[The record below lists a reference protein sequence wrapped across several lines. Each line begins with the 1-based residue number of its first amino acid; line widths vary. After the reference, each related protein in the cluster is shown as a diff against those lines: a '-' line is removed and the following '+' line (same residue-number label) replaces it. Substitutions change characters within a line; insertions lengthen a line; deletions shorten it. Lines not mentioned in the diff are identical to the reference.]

1 MYFHFIQGI
10 DAIRQNEFHSWKPFW
25 LCGMGLINK
34 TIGVLGFGRVGFGIA
49 RRMKPFGVERILY
62 HDLEETPYAEGY
74 AGYVSLD
81 ALFSSSD
88 ILCVC
93 CCVTGLTKG
102 MVNSKMLQKMK
113 KTSIL
118 INTSRG
124 AIVNHDDLADA
135 LRDGT
140 ITAAGLDVTDPEPL
154 PVGHPLL
161 SQHNCVILPHMGT
174 NTTETRIAMSTNT
187 AKSILAVLGAL

>member
-1 MYFHFIQGI
+1 MQGI
-10 DAIRQNEFHSWKPFW
+10 EAIRQNEFYCWKPSW

-34 TIGVLGFGRVGFGIA
+34 TIGILGFGRVGFGIA
-49 RRMKPFGVERILY
+49 RRIKPFGVEHIIY
-62 HDLEETPYAEGY
+62 HDLEETAYADNL
-74 AGYVSLD
+74 ADYVSLD
-81 ALFSSSD
+81 TLFTSSD
-88 ILCVC
+88 ILCIC
-93 CCVTGLTKG
+93 CCVAGVTKG
-102 MVNSKMLQKMK
+102 MVNSKMLQRMK
-113 KTSIL
+113 RTSIL

-135 LRDGT
+135 LREGT

-161 SQHNCVILPHMGT
+161 SHPNCVILPHMGT

-187 AKSILAVLGAL
+187 AKSILAVLGAQ